1 MAKIGAFYNFGMMRE
16 VFRMD
21 SFWVALN
28 AVMPFLLYIAF
39 GYGVQHTKLVDEAF
53 LNRLNT
59 MVFKC
64 FFPILMFYNV
74 YKTKSGFQLDT
85 NLVIYA
91 LLSLLIVVVLL
102 ILIVPR
108 LVKEN
113 PARGVVIQAIYR
125 SNFVLFGVA
134 LTISVYGEDQAS
146 LAAILVSIV
155 VPAYNV
161 IAVIV
166 LEMFRGRKPKPKQL
180 IKNIVT
186 NPLILGA
193 LCGLAFYLLG
203 IHLPDALEKT
213 VAQFSN
219 LTTPMALFTLGGTL
233 HFSDMARNAKVLTLG
248 LLTKLILIPA
258 VILGIA
264 AAIGFRGPEL
274 FQLLV
279 MYGAPVATASYAMAQ
294 NMGGDGKL
302 AGQFVVIST
311 VASVV
316 TIFFWIFSLRNMQLI

>member
-1 MAKIGAFYNFGMMRE
+1 
-16 VFRMD
+16 MD

-28 AVMPFLLYIAF
+28 AVLPFLLYIAF
-39 GYGVQHTKLVDEAF
+39 GYGVQHTKLVDEEF

-113 PARGVVIQAIYR
+113 PVRGVVIQAIYR

-134 LTISVYGEDQAS
+134 LTVSVYGEDQAS

-166 LEMFRGRKPKPKQL
+166 LEMFRGRKPNPKQL
-180 IKNIVT
+180 IKNIIT
-186 NPLILGA
+186 NPLILGS

-203 IHLPDALEKT
+203 IHLPDSLEKT

-248 LLTKLILIPA
+248 LLTKMILIPA

-311 VASVV
+311 VASVL
-316 TIFFWIFSLRNMQLI
+316 TIFFWIFLLRNIQLI